1 MTQEIIIDS
10 FLKVRCLQNIAM
22 QFSQSILIKDKNGST
37 ADAKS
42 ILGLMSLD
50 YSKPVE
56 IFVDDGHADISNFVI
71 KSLNDEPY
79 LKNMFDKLNPS
90 FKD

>member
-10 FLKVRCLQNIAM
+10 FLKVRCLQNIAI
-22 QFSQSILIKDKNGST
+22 QFNNSIIVKDKNGST

-50 YSKPVE
+50 YSKPVN
-56 IFVDDGHADISNFVI
+56 IIVDDGHADISNI
-71 KSLNDEPY
+71 IIRNLNDEPY
-79 LKNMFDKLNPS
+79 LKDAFEKLNPS
-90 FKD
+90 FKN

>member
-10 FLKVRCLQNIAM
+10 FLKVRCLQNIAI
-22 QFSQSILIKDKNGST
+22 QFNNSIIVKDKNGSI

-50 YSKPVE
+50 YSKPVN
-56 IFVDDGHADISNFVI
+56 IIVDDGHADISNIIVRN
-71 KSLNDEPY
+71 LNDESY
-79 LKNMFDKLNPS
+79 LKEAFEKLNPS
-90 FKD
+90 FKN

>member
-1 MTQEIIIDS
+1 M
-10 FLKVRCLQNIAM
+10 QNIAI
-22 QFSQSILIKDKNGST
+22 QFNNSIIVKDKNGST

-50 YSKPVE
+50 YSKPVN
-56 IFVDDGHADISNFVI
+56 IIVDDGHADISNI
-71 KSLNDEPY
+71 IIRNLSDEPY
-79 LKNMFDKLNPS
+79 LKDAFEKLNPS

>member
-10 FLKVRCLQNIAM
+10 FLKVRCLQNIAI
-22 QFSQSILIKDKNGST
+22 QFNNSIIVKDKNGST

-50 YSKPVE
+50 YSKPVN
-56 IFVDDGHADISNFVI
+56 IIVDDGHADISNI
-71 KSLNDEPY
+71 IIRNLNDEPY
-79 LKNMFDKLNPS
+79 LKDAFEKLNPS

>member
-10 FLKVRCLQNIAM
+10 FLKVRCLQNIAI
-22 QFSQSILIKDKNGST
+22 QFNNSIIVKDKNGST

-50 YSKPVE
+50 YSAPVN
-56 IFVDDGHADISNFVI
+56 IVVDDGHADISNVI
-71 KSLNDEPY
+71 IRSMNDEPY
-79 LKNMFDKLNPS
+79 LKEMFQKLNPS
-90 FKD
+90 FRD

>member
-1 MTQEIIIDS
+1 
-10 FLKVRCLQNIAM
+10 M

-56 IFVDDGHADISNFVI
+56 IVVDDGHADIASIIIRN
-71 KSLNDEPY
+71 LNDEPY
-79 LKNMFDKLNPS
+79 LKEMFHKLNPS

>member
-10 FLKVRCLQNIAM
+10 FLKVRCLQNIAI
-22 QFSQSILIKDKNGST
+22 QFNNSIIVKDKNGST

-50 YSKPVE
+50 YSKPVN
-56 IFVDDGHADISNFVI
+56 IIVDDGHADVSNI
-71 KSLNDEPY
+71 IIRNLNDEPY
-79 LKNMFDKLNPS
+79 LKDAFEKLNPS